1 MYAREQAETLKRLRT
16 IFFEHGF
23 EVYDVLKRFRKYPS
37 EFVVIKKG
45 DDEAIPTMARCSFES
60 AIVRLFRGKIRVTF
74 FEIANPFSER
84 MREAV
89 LSLNGK
95 HNCASVF
102 FAKRYRNGSGSRFRP
117 RYWYEFVY
125 RKDLNDEGLARAV
138 QQFKNAGVSVRKR
151 EMR

>member
-74 FEIANPFSER
+74 FEIANPFSKQTC
-84 MREAV
+84 EAV
-89 LSLNGK
+89 LSLNNK
-95 HNCASVF
+95 QNSAPVF
-102 FAKRYRNGSGSRFRP
+102 FAKGYRNGPGLRFRP
-117 RYWYEFVY
+117 RYWHEFIYE
-125 RKDLNDEGLARAV
+125 KDLNKKGLARAV
-138 QQFKNAGVSVRKR
+138 QQFKNAGVSVRKG